1 MRISDWSSDVCSSDL
16 KGRSERVTTKQQT
29 LRQAMGLS
37 EADFAKL
44 SKRLPESY
52 WIAEPED
59 ILIHNAQH
67 ILEAGDSPLSIAEQ
81 YYPQRGATLVTVYAA
96 DNPGMFYRIAGPI
109 NLAGGNLLHTPSH
122 TNRNGLPI

>member
-67 ILEAGDSPLSIAEQ
+67 ILEAGDSPLSIPAH
-81 YYPQRGATLVTVYAA
+81 YYPPRAAPLVTVYAA
-96 DNPGMFYRIAGPI
+96 HHPGLFYRNPGRIP
-109 NLAGGNLLHTPSH
+109 LAGGNITAAPHP
-122 TNRNGLPI
+122 PPPPP